1 MPPGI
6 RGERK
11 NRKAYKD
18 MKHRGIKNKIRYY
31 RRIKGITQK
40 ELAEKVGCSYVTI
53 NNIEL
58 NKVEP
63 TAYTAGLISKA
74 LGVKFEELYTI
85 EEKK

>member
-1 MPPGI
+1 MKY
-6 RGERK
+6 RK
-11 NRKAYKD
+11 TE
-18 MKHRGIKNKIRYY
+18 NKVRYY
-31 RRIKGITQK
+31 RRIKDMTQK

-74 LGVKFEELYTI
+74 LGISFEELFI
-85 EEKK
+85 IKDPD

>member
-1 MPPGI
+1 
-6 RGERK
+6 
-11 NRKAYKD
+11 
-18 MKHRGIKNKIRYY
+18 MKHRGTENKVRYY
-31 RRIKGITQK
+31 RRIKDMTQK

-74 LGVKFEELYTI
+74 LGVKFEELFMI
-85 EEKK
+85 KDPD

>member
-1 MPPGI
+1 M
-6 RGERK
+6 
-11 NRKAYKD
+11 
-18 MKHRGIKNKIRYY
+18 
-31 RRIKGITQK
+31 TQK

-74 LGVKFEELYTI
+74 LGVKFEELFMI
-85 EEKK
+85 KDPD